1 MKQTTKNILGVAAIV
16 LLSSGVAGLTAYKM
30 LQKNMPADSTAA
42 FSDMFQQNPNVRLA
56 SYNAVDAQPVD
67 LTQAAENSVHAV
79 VHIRST
85 QASKVQ
91 EVEVR
96 DPFSDFFG
104 EFFGGRGGTQ
114 RRQVQTPERTGFGS
128 GVIIS
133 KDGYI
138 VTNNHVIAGADEISV
153 TLNDNRQLKGRMKSR
168 TLP

>member
-30 LQKNMPADSTAA
+30 LQKNTPADSTAA

-96 DPFSDFFG
+96 DRSLISSVNFLVVGVVHKDDRF
-104 EFFGGRGGTQ
+104 RLLNV
-114 RRQVQTPERTGFGS
+114 QVLVPVLSSLKTD
-128 GVIIS
+128 IS
-133 KDGYI
+133 
-138 VTNNHVIAGADEISV
+138 
-153 TLNDNRQLKGRMKSR
+153 
-168 TLP
+168 